1 MRLRRQLAGGSQ
13 VLNDLT
19 QVGIDALVDLVA
31 QVQMHAEHVVGAERL
46 DRIGKGMRLVH
57 GLDIHEP
64 PGASALGMLVQD
76 RVDDITVDVIGMG
89 VLGQVHDVVAHKLVA
104 IVVAQALKLRQVA
117 TQRQQR
123 KLALLDRRAVVPA
136 HHNAHDECSHEDGEV
151 AAVEELG
158 E

>member
-1 MRLRRQLAGGSQ
+1 
-13 VLNDLT
+13 
-19 QVGIDALVDLVA
+19 
-31 QVQMHAEHVVGAERL
+31 MHAEHVVGAERL

-57 GLDIHEP
+57 GLDVHEP

-76 RVDDITVDVIGMG
+76 RVDDITVDVVGMG
-89 VLGQVHDVVAHKLVA
+89 VLGQVHDVVAHALVTV
-104 IVVAQALKLRQVA
+104 VVAQALELRQIA
-117 TQRQQR
+117 AQRQQR
-123 KLALLDRRAVVPA
+123 KLALFDRRAVVPA

>member
-1 MRLRRQLAGGSQ
+1 
-13 VLNDLT
+13 
-19 QVGIDALVDLVA
+19 
-31 QVQMHAEHVVGAERL
+31 MHAEHVVGAERL

-57 GLDIHEP
+57 GLDVHEP

-89 VLGQVHDVVAHKLVA
+89 VLGQVHDVVAQALVA
-104 IVVAQALKLRQVA
+104 IVIAQALELRQVA
-117 TQRQQR
+117 AQRQQR
-123 KLALLDRRAVVPA
+123 KLALLNSRTVVPA
-136 HHNAHDECSHEDGEV
+136 HHDAHDERGHEDGEV

>member
-46 DRIGKGMRLVH
+46 DRIGKGVRFVH
-57 GLDIHEP
+57 GLDIHKP
-64 PGASALGMLVQD
+64 PGAGALGMLVQD
-76 RVDDITVDVIGMG
+76 RIDDIAVDVVGMG
-89 VLGQVHDVVAHKLVA
+89 VLGQVHDVVAHALVTV
-104 IVVAQALKLRQVA
+104 VVAQALELRQVA
-117 TQRQQR
+117 AQRQKR

-136 HHNAHDECSHEDGEV
+136 HHDAHDEHGHKDGEV

-158 E
+158 K